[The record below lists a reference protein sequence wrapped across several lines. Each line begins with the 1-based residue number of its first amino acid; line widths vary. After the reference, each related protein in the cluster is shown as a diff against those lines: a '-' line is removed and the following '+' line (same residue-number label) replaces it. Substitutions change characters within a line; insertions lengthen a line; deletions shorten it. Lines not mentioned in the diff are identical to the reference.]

1 MTQQLAALREKIEVE
16 EGKRSSL
23 EAGLS
28 RSTANKQLE
37 RERLDKLLAAQQD
50 SMWDSVARLHLVNQM
65 KAAHHE
71 LEQYKA
77 RLMLECGACN
87 STRQKLHNDL
97 QELRGNIRVFAR
109 IRPIMDKEKAKG
121 EDQARL
127 TVSSDGLSLT
137 LTTRSKKSVTGMQE
151 VSDRYEYAF
160 DRVFAAASTQHEIF
174 DDISQLVQS
183 ALDGFNVAIFAYGQT
198 GSGKTF
204 TMEGPHAPPGAA
216 PDHSSAARG
225 VIPRSVDLVFE
236 HIERHKPLG
245 WTYRIQ
251 TSFLEIYNETV
262 RDLLAAHNA

>member
-151 VSDRYEYAF
+151 VSDRYKETKHINKSLVALGDVIQSLATKSDHVPF
-160 DRVFAAASTQHEIF
+160 RNSKLTMLLKDSLGGNAKTLMFVNVSPLESNFPETLNSLRFASKVNNCTAMAKR
-174 DDISQLVQS
+174 
-183 ALDGFNVAIFAYGQT
+183 NV
-198 GSGKTF
+198 
-204 TMEGPHAPPGAA
+204 GA
-216 PDHSSAARG
+216 R
-225 VIPRSVDLVFE
+225 
-236 HIERHKPLG
+236 
-245 WTYRIQ
+245 
-251 TSFLEIYNETV
+251 
-262 RDLLAAHNA
+262 